1 MVVSSGQTL
10 AAPRKR
16 WMLSH
21 HAHARSLVISGP
33 TTLKAG
39 TTLNDQAFRG
49 TYASGIVLDGCTLQ
63 QVSLNL
69 GPSRTIRPV

>member
-1 MVVSSGQTL
+1 MSYQGRHPALT
-10 AAPRKR
+10 
-16 WMLSH
+16 
-21 HAHARSLVISGP
+21 ISGP

-69 GPSRTIRPV
+69 GPGRTMRPV